1 MRKTAKMVSTVVSVA
16 TLLGSLALT
25 PVSTSVAASVVE
37 EGKKLTFNRKK
48 GNCLACH
55 QIKGGSLAGNMG
67 PPLMGMKRY
76 TKEKLKE
83 QIWDATKRNP
93 NTSMPPFGKFKILSE
108 KEIDK
113 IVEFIHTL

>member
-1 MRKTAKMVSTVVSVA
+1 MRKTAKVVSTALSVV

-25 PVSTSVAASVVE
+25 PVSTSVASAVE
-37 EGKKLTFNRKK
+37 EGKKLAFNRKK

-55 QIKGGSLAGNMG
+55 QMKGGKLAGNMG
-67 PPLMGMKRY
+67 PPLMGMKRF
-76 TKEKLKE
+76 TKQQLRE

-93 NTSMPPFGKFKILSE
+93 NSSMPPFGKYKIISD

-113 IVEFIHTL
+113 IVEYIHTL